1 MAGMKKL
8 TEHQA
13 KKCEEA
19 QEESCHCRCNGF
31 AHGKKR
37 GGSNAPMSFYYALP
51 EDDPH
56 YTPSPEKRKQIA
68 QEKRE
73 AKRKERQARID
84 AAEKAKQNA
93 LTAYYT
99 AHREGDYKLAD
110 ALHVKFMDAYRYAE
124 AVRKSKD
131 GIVEEENQPA

>member
-1 MAGMKKL
+1 MMKKL

-19 QEESCHCRCNGF
+19 REDSCHCRCGGQ
-31 AHGKKR
+31 AHGGKR

-56 YTPSPEKRKQIA
+56 YTPSPEKRKQLQ

-73 AKRKERQARID
+73 AQRKAKQERVD
-84 AAEKAKQNA
+84 AAEKLKLDALSACYEAKRNS
-93 LTAYYT
+93 
-99 AHREGDYKLAD
+99 DYVLAD
-110 ALHVKFMDAYRYAE
+110 TLHVKFMEAYNHAD
-124 AVRKSKD
+124 AVRKSKN
-131 GIVEEENQPA
+131 GIVE